1 MYYSEYETEPRERR
15 MKRKW
20 KGVKEVL
27 LEAERSSGEFQTRLK
42 ELGACAKDFKNFKDY
57 GTIPPL
63 RKKDLIA
70 WQKEHGL
77 GWFLNC
83 EPGNLGRI
91 YQSPGPIFDPEG
103 SEADYWAWAEGFF
116 AAGFRPGDLAQM
128 TFSYHMT
135 PAGLML
141 EEPLRDIG
149 CAVIPAGPGNTEKQI
164 EFLTQ
169 LPVTAFV
176 GMTSY
181 LNVIGE
187 KAIAA
192 GLDLREDFKLEKA
205 YVAAEPLPESLR
217 AEVEEMFG
225 ITVRQGYGTADVG
238 CIAYE
243 CMELGGMHLSNYR
256 HVEICDPATG
266 EPLPDGEL
274 GEVVVTPFFTDY
286 PLVRLATGDLSS
298 IDTSECGCGRTARKL
313 TGWKGRADDTAKVK
327 GQFIYPGQAAA
338 IMAKYPQVSGWQI
351 QVTNPGGRDSLT
363 VVLETKDN
371 ISTDEFAA
379 DFQAVMKLKPV
390 VETAAPGT
398 LPEAAPRLVDT
409 RTYD

>member
-1 MYYSEYETEPRERR
+1 MYYSEYETEPREKR

-20 KGVKEVL
+20 KGVREVL
-27 LEAERSSGEFQTRLK
+27 QAAATGSGEFRARLK
-42 ELGACAKDFKNFKDY
+42 RLGACVGDFKGFEDY
-57 GTIPPL
+57 GRIPPL
-63 RKKDLIA
+63 RKREIIGL
-70 WQKEHGL
+70 QEEHGL
-77 GWFLNC
+77 AWFLSR
-83 EPGNLGRI
+83 EPGRLARI

-103 SEADYWAWAEGFF
+103 TEPDYWAWAEGFF

-141 EEPLRDIG
+141 EEPLREIG

-164 EFLTQ
+164 EFLAK

-176 GMTSY
+176 GMASY
-181 LNVIGE
+181 LKVIGE
-187 KAIAA
+187 KAVAA
-192 GLDLREDFKLEKA
+192 GYDPLRDFRLKKA

-217 AEVEEMFG
+217 REVEGMFG

-238 CIAYE
+238 CVAYE
-243 CMELGGMHLSNYR
+243 CMELSGMHLSNYR

-266 EPLPDGEL
+266 APLPDGEL

-298 IDTSECGCGRTARKL
+298 IDASPCACGRTARRL

-327 GQFIYPGQAAA
+327 GQFIYPAQAAGVFA
-338 IMAKYPQVSGWQI
+338 RFPEVKDWRMRVE
-351 QVTNPGGRDSLT
+351 NPGGRDALVVIVETDT
-363 VVLETKDN
+363 VM
-371 ISTDEFAA
+371 DEQAFSVE
-379 DFQAVMKLKPV
+379 FQAVMKIKPV
-390 VETAAPGT
+390 VETVRPGS
-398 LPEAAPRLVDT
+398 LKPGEPRLVDI
-409 RTYD
+409 RTFD

>member
-1 MYYSEYETEPRERR
+1 MYYTEYETEPREKR

-20 KGVKEVL
+20 KGVREVL
-27 LEAERSSGEFQTRLK
+27 WEAEKSSGEFQSRLRD
-42 ELGACAKDFKNFKDY
+42 LGACVKDIKDWDDFVK
-57 GTIPPL
+57 IPPL
-63 RKKDLIA
+63 RKKNIIK
-70 WQKEHGL
+70 WQAEHGL

-83 EPGNLGRI
+83 EPGKLGRI
-91 YQSPGPIFDPEG
+91 YQSPGPIYDPEG
-103 SEADYWAWAEGFF
+103 VESDYWAWSEGFF

-181 LNVIGE
+181 LKVIGE
-187 KAIAA
+187 KAIAM
-192 GLDLREDFKLEKA
+192 GYDLENDFKLEKA

-217 AEVEEMFG
+217 QDVEEMFG

-243 CMELGGMHLSNYR
+243 CSELGGMHLSNYR

-266 EPLPDGEL
+266 LPLPDGEI
-274 GEVVVTPFFTDY
+274 GEVVVTPFFLDY

-298 IDTSECGCGRTARKL
+298 IDVSMCGCGRTARKL

-327 GQFIYPGQAAA
+327 GQFIYPSQAAA
-338 IMAKYPQVSGWQI
+338 VFQKYPDVANWQI
-351 QVTNPGGRDSLT
+351 QVKNPDGRDVL
-363 VVLETKDN
+363 VVLLESAIEVDQN
-371 ISTDEFAA
+371 GFAA
-379 DFQAVMKLKPV
+379 DFQASMKLKPV
-390 VETAAPGT
+390 VEVVEPGT
-398 LPEAAPRLVDT
+398 IPADAPKLVDE
-409 RTYD
+409 RTFD

>member
-1 MYYSEYETEPRERR
+1 MYYSEYETEPREKR

-27 LEAERSSGEFQTRLK
+27 VEAEEHSGEFQTRLK
-42 ELGACAKDFKNFKDY
+42 QMGACAKDFKDFDDY
-57 GTIPPL
+57 GKIPPL
-63 RKKDLIA
+63 RKKDIID
-70 WQKEHGL
+70 WQAKHGL
-77 GWFLNC
+77 RWFLNC
-83 EPGNLGRI
+83 QPGQLGRI
-91 YQSPGPIFDPEG
+91 YQSPGPIYDPEG
-103 SEADYWAWAEGFF
+103 TEPDYWAWSEGFF

-149 CAVIPAGPGNTEKQI
+149 CAVIPAGPGQTEKQI

-181 LNVIGE
+181 LKVIGQ
-187 KAIAA
+187 KAMAA
-192 GLDLREDFKLEKA
+192 GLDLKKDFKLEKA

-217 AEVEEMFG
+217 TEVEEMFG
-225 ITVRQGYGTADVG
+225 ITIRQGYGTADVG

-256 HVEICDPATG
+256 HVEICDPTTG

-298 IDTSECGCGRTARKL
+298 IDTSMCACGRTARKL

-327 GQFIYPGQAAA
+327 GQFLYPAQAGAVFS
-338 IMAKYPQVSGWQI
+338 KYPQATGWQI
-351 QVTNPGGRDSLT
+351 QVTNPGGRDTLT
-363 VVLETKDN
+363 VIVETN
-371 ISTDEFAA
+371 EQINTDEFAA

-390 VETAAPGT
+390 VETAAPGA
-398 LPEAAPRLVDT
+398 LPDGAPKLVDL

>member
-1 MYYSEYETEPRERR
+1 MYYSEYETEPREKR

-20 KGVKEVL
+20 KGVKDVL
-27 LEAERSSGEFQTRLK
+27 LEAEQSSGEFQTRLK
-42 ELGACAKDFKNFKDY
+42 DLGASARDFKNFDDY
-57 GTIPPL
+57 GKIPPL
-63 RKKDLIA
+63 RKKDIIDMQA
-70 WQKEHGL
+70 EHGL
-77 GWFLNC
+77 DWFLNC
-83 EPGNLGRI
+83 EPGKLGRI

-103 SEADYWAWAEGFF
+103 TEPDYWAWSEGFF

-149 CAVIPAGPGNTEKQI
+149 CAVIPAGPGNTAKQI

-169 LPVTAFV
+169 LPVTSFV

-181 LNVIGE
+181 LKVIGQ

-192 GLDLREDFKLEKA
+192 GLDPKKDFHLKKA
-205 YVAAEPLPESLR
+205 YVAAEPLSESLR
-217 AEVEEMFG
+217 KEVEEMFG

-266 EPLPDGEL
+266 IPLPDGET

-286 PLVRLATGDLSS
+286 PLVRLATGDLSA
-298 IDTSECGCGRTARKL
+298 IDTSMCDCGRTARKI

-327 GQFIYPGQAAA
+327 GQFIYPSQAGAVFQ
-338 IMAKYPQVSGWQI
+338 KYPQAANWQI
-351 QVTNPGGRDSLT
+351 RVTNPGGRDILT
-363 VVLETKDN
+363 VAIETNDPIDIDK
-371 ISTDEFAA
+371 FGA
-379 DFQAVMKLKPV
+379 DFQAIMKLMPA
-390 VETAAPGT
+390 VEIVALGAIPENAPK
-398 LPEAAPRLVDT
+398 LVDE

>member
-1 MYYSEYETEPRERR
+1 MYYSEYETEPREKR

-27 LEAERSSGEFQTRLK
+27 VEAEDSSGEFQTRLK
-42 ELGACAKDFKNFKDY
+42 ELGACAKDFKNFEDY
-57 GTIPPL
+57 GKIPPL
-63 RKKDLIA
+63 RKKDIIT
-70 WQKEHGL
+70 WQAEHGL

-83 EPGNLGRI
+83 EPGQLGRI

-103 SEADYWAWAEGFF
+103 SEPDYWAWSEGFF

-169 LPVTAFV
+169 LPVTGFV

-181 LNVIGE
+181 LKVIGE

-192 GLDLREDFKLEKA
+192 GLDLKKDFHLKKA
-205 YVAAEPLPESLR
+205 YVAAEPLSEGLR
-217 AEVEEMFG
+217 QEVEDMFG

-238 CIAYE
+238 CISYE

-266 EPLPDGEL
+266 EPLPDGET
-274 GEVVVTPFFTDY
+274 GEVIVTPFFTDY

-298 IDTSECGCGRTARKL
+298 IDTTMCGCGRTARKL

-327 GQFIYPGQAAA
+327 GQFIYPTQAAA
-338 IMAKYPQVSGWQI
+338 VFQKYPQATNWQI
-351 QVTNPGGRDSLT
+351 RVKNPDGRDMLI
-363 VVLETKDN
+363 VLVESASDIDADT
-371 ISTDEFAA
+371 FAA
-379 DFQAVMKLKPV
+379 DFQALMKIKPV
-390 VETAAPGT
+390 VEGVKPGT
-398 LPEAAPRLVDT
+398 IPADAPKLVDE
-409 RTYD
+409 RTFE

>member
-1 MYYSEYETEPRERR
+1 MYYSEYETEPREKR

-20 KGVKEVL
+20 KGVRDVL
-27 LEAERSSGEFQTRLK
+27 IAAEAHSGEFQARL
-42 ELGACAKDFKNFKDY
+42 EALGACARDFKDWDDY
-57 GTIPPL
+57 GKIPPL
-63 RKKDLIA
+63 RKKDLID

-77 GWFLNC
+77 GWFLDC
-83 EPGNLGRI
+83 EPGQLKRI
-91 YQSPGPIFDPEG
+91 YQSPGPIFDPEAR
-103 SEADYWAWAEGFF
+103 EEDYWAWSEGFF
-116 AAGFRPGDLAQM
+116 AAGVRPGDLAQM

-149 CAVIPAGPGNTEKQI
+149 CAVIPAGPGNTDKQI
-164 EFLTQ
+164 EFLTG
-169 LPVTAFV
+169 LPVTVFV

-181 LNVIGE
+181 LKVIGE
-187 KAIAA
+187 KALAA
-192 GLDLREDFKLEKA
+192 GYDLKKDFSLKKA

-217 AEVEEMFG
+217 REVEEMFG
-225 ITVRQGYGTADVG
+225 ISVRQGYGTADVG

-243 CMELGGMHLSNYR
+243 CMELAGMHLSNYR

-266 EPLPDGEL
+266 EPLPEGEV

-298 IDTSECGCGRTARKL
+298 IDLTPCACGRTARKL

-327 GQFIYPGQAAA
+327 GQFLYPSQAATVFS
-338 IMAKYPQVSGWQI
+338 KYPQVANWQI
-351 QVTNPGGRDSLT
+351 RIENPGGRDELA
-363 VVLETKDN
+363 VVLEVGHGLDT
-371 ISTDEFAA
+371 EAFAA
-379 DFQAVMKLKPV
+379 DFQAVMKLKPI

-398 LPEAAPRLVDT
+398 IPVDAPKLVDE
-409 RTYD
+409 RTFD

>member
-1 MYYSEYETEPRERR
+1 MYYSEYETEPREKR

-27 LEAERSSGEFQTRLK
+27 TEAEQTSGEFQARLQ
-42 ELGACAKDFKNFKDY
+42 ELGACAKDFKSFDDFGK
-57 GTIPPL
+57 IPPL
-63 RKKDLIA
+63 RKQDVIA
-70 WQKEHGL
+70 WQAEHGL
-77 GWFLNC
+77 GWFLNG
-83 EPGNLGRI
+83 EPGTLSRI

-103 SEADYWAWAEGFF
+103 REDDYWAWSEGFF

-149 CAVIPAGPGNTEKQI
+149 CAVIPAGPGNTDKQI

-169 LPVTAFV
+169 LPVTAFI

-181 LNVIGE
+181 LKVIGQ
-187 KAIAA
+187 KAMAA
-192 GLDLREDFKLEKA
+192 GLDLRKDFSLEKA
-205 YVAAEPLPESLR
+205 YVAAEPLSEALR
-217 AEVEEMFG
+217 REVEEMFG

-266 EPLPDGEL
+266 VPLPDGEV

-298 IDTSECGCGRTARKL
+298 IDVSECGCGRTARKI

-327 GQFIYPGQAAA
+327 GQFIYPTQAAGVFQR
-338 IMAKYPQVSGWQI
+338 YPQAANWQI
-351 QVTNPGGRDSLT
+351 RVGNPGGRDAL
-363 VVLETKDN
+363 VVLVETDAEIDTN
-371 ISTDEFAA
+371 AFAA
-379 DFQAVMKLKPV
+379 DFQSVMKLKPV
-390 VETAAPGT
+390 VETVQPGT
-398 LPEAAPRLVDT
+398 IAEDAPRLVDE
-409 RTYD
+409 RTFD

>member
-1 MYYSEYETEPRERR
+1 MYYNEYETEPREKRF
-15 MKRKW
+15 KRKW
-20 KGVKEVL
+20 KGVREVL
-27 LEAERSSGEFQTRLK
+27 LEAERSSGEFQARLK
-42 ELGACAKDFKNFKDY
+42 SLGACAKDFKNFEDY
-57 GTIPPL
+57 GRIPPL
-63 RKKDLIA
+63 RKRDIIA
-70 WQKEHGL
+70 WQAEHGI

-83 EPGNLGRI
+83 EPGQLGRI

-103 SEADYWAWAEGFF
+103 TEPDYWAWAEGFF

-176 GMTSY
+176 GMASY
-181 LNVIGE
+181 LKVIGQ
-187 KAIAA
+187 KAEAA
-192 GLDLREDFKLEKA
+192 GLDLKKDFHLKKA

-217 AEVEEMFG
+217 KEVEAMFG

-266 EPLPDGEL
+266 VPLPDGET

-298 IDTSECGCGRTARKL
+298 IDAEQCPCGRTARKL

-327 GQFIYPGQAAA
+327 GQFIYPAQAGAVFQ
-338 IMAKYPQVSGWQI
+338 KYPDVTNWQI
-351 QVTNPGGRDSLT
+351 RVENPGGRDEL
-363 VVLETKDN
+363 VVLVETGTEIDKQA
-371 ISTDEFAA
+371 FAA
-379 DFQAVMKLKPV
+379 DFQALMKLKPV
-390 VETAAPGT
+390 VEVAVPGT
-398 LPEAAPRLVDT
+398 IPADAPRLVDK
-409 RTYD
+409 RTFG

>member
-1 MYYSEYETEPRERR
+1 MYYSEYETESREKR

-20 KGVKEVL
+20 KGVQDVL
-27 LEAERSSGEFQTRLK
+27 LEAEQSSGEFQARLRA
-42 ELGACAKDFKNFKDY
+42 LDACARDFKNFEDY
-57 GTIPPL
+57 GKIPPL
-63 RKKDLIA
+63 RKKDIIG
-70 WQKEHGL
+70 WQKEHGI

-83 EPGNLGRI
+83 KPGELSRI
-91 YQSPGPIFDPEG
+91 YQSPGPIYDPEG
-103 SEADYWAWAEGFF
+103 AEADYWAWSEGFF

-149 CAVIPAGPGNTEKQI
+149 CAVIPAGPGNTDKQI

-181 LNVIGE
+181 LKVIGR
-187 KAIAA
+187 KAEAA
-192 GLDLREDFKLEKA
+192 GFDLRNDFKLEKA
-205 YVAAEPLPESLR
+205 YVAAEPLSEALR

-225 ITVRQGYGTADVG
+225 ITIRQGYGTADVG

-256 HVEICDPATG
+256 HVEICDPVTG
-266 EPLPDGEL
+266 APLPDGEM

-298 IDTSECGCGRTARKL
+298 MDTSMCACGRTARKL

-327 GQFIYPGQAAA
+327 GQFIYPGQAGAVF
-338 IMAKYPQVSGWQI
+338 IKYPAISGWQI
-351 QVTNPGGRDSLT
+351 RIKSDKGRDAL
-363 VVLETKDN
+363 VVVCETSN
-371 ISTDEFAA
+371 ALDEDSFVA
-379 DFQAVMKLKPV
+379 DFQAIMKLRPV
-390 VETAAPGT
+390 VETVAPGT
-398 LPEAAPRLVDT
+398 LPEDAPRLVDE
-409 RTYD
+409 RTFD

>member
-1 MYYSEYETEPRERR
+1 MYYSEYETEPREKR

-20 KGVKEVL
+20 KGVKDVL
-27 LEAERSSGEFQTRLK
+27 HAAAEHSGEFQARL
-42 ELGACAKDFKNFKDY
+42 EALGACPGDFKDFSDY
-57 GTIPPL
+57 GKIPPL
-63 RKKDLIA
+63 RKRDIIGM
-70 WQKEHGL
+70 QEEHGL
-77 GWFLNC
+77 AWFLDR
-83 EPGNLGRI
+83 EPGQLSRI

-103 SEADYWAWAEGFF
+103 TEPDYWSWAEGFF

-164 EFLTQ
+164 EFLTK

-176 GMTSY
+176 GMASY
-181 LNVIGE
+181 LRVIGQ
-187 KAIAA
+187 KARAA
-192 GLDLREDFKLEKA
+192 GYDLKKDFRLKKA

-217 AEVEEMFG
+217 REVEEMFG

-266 EPLPDGEL
+266 EPLPDGET

-298 IDTSECGCGRTARKL
+298 IDAGQCSCGRTARKL

-327 GQFIYPGQAAA
+327 GQFIYPIQAAGV
-338 IMAKYPQVSGWQI
+338 MGKYPEIANWQI
-351 QVTNPGGRDSLT
+351 RVKNPGGRDSL
-363 VVLETKDN
+363 VVLLEIETG
-371 ISTDEFAA
+371 IDEKVFSA
-379 DFQAVMKLKPV
+379 DFQAIMKLNPV
-390 VETAAPGT
+390 VETVAPGT
-398 LPEAAPRLVDT
+398 IPADAPKLVDE
-409 RTYD
+409 RTFD